1 MPSIQATHTDLYRS
15 GAAYKTGYR
24 CSEEEEEEEGQGRV
38 RARWTADRSVLL
50 IVVAF
55 QATVTLARRRRR

>member
-24 CSEEEEEEEGQGRV
+24 CSEGEEGQGRV

-55 QATVTLARRRRR
+55 QATVTLAQWRRR

>member
-24 CSEEEEEEEGQGRV
+24 CSEEEEEEGQGRV